1 MTNTLGSLPPAAAA
15 AATALPATATAAT
28 GAANTYSDLNGLN
41 ALKTGGN
48 SPQTLHAVA
57 QQVDAMFLQMMLK
70 SMRDASADAGDPQS
84 NAMGMYEDMFDKQV
98 SLTLSQHQDIGL
110 GSVLTRQLGAAGST
124 AAGVAG
130 AAAAAGSGTAATP
143 ATVPARSAALL
154 KPASADDTDADAVG
168 ASPSDFVSQVMP
180 AIRTAAAALG
190 VSPLGILAQ
199 AALETGWGRRM
210 PRTAN
215 GASSLNLFGIKAGG
229 EWDGDKASAT
239 TVEFSEGVASA
250 KRTAFRAYDSI
261 EQSVGDF
268 TALMSSPRYRAAI
281 NAGQTAL
288 GYVQGIAS
296 SGYATDPAYAA
307 KLTAMLRSNT
317 FREALSGSGVAL

>member
-1 MTNTLGSLPPAAAA
+1 MTNTINSVPGNSVPAAAD
-15 AATALPATATAAT
+15 TGTTAAT

-41 ALKTGGN
+41 ALKAGGS

-70 SMRDASADAGDPQS
+70 SMREAGADAGDPES
-84 NAMGMYEDMFDKQV
+84 NAMGMYEDMFDKQI

-110 GSVLTRQLGAAGST
+110 GSVLTRQLGGA
-124 AAGVAG
+124 AG
-130 AAAAAGSGTAATP
+130 AAPSAGRAAAGPAATP
-143 ATVPARSAALL
+143 TAPPVRSTALL
-154 KPASADDTDADAVG
+154 HAGADSNADSVG

-180 AIRTAAAALG
+180 AISAAATALG

-215 GASSLNLFGIKAGG
+215 GSSSLNLFGIKAEG
-229 EWDGDKASAT
+229 EWAGARSSAT
-239 TVEFSEGVASA
+239 TVEFSDGVASA

-268 TALMSSPRYRAAI
+268 ANLMSSPRYRAAI
-281 NAGQTAL
+281 SAGKTAL

-296 SGYATDPAYAA
+296 SGYATDPGYAA
-307 KLTAMLRSNT
+307 KLTAMLQSST
-317 FREALSGSGVAL
+317 FKAALAGSGTAL

>member
-1 MTNTLGSLPPAAAA
+1 MTNALGSLQAA
-15 AATALPATATAAT
+15 
-28 GAANTYSDLNGLN
+28 AANTYSDLNGLN
-41 ALKTGGN
+41 ALKTGGT

-70 SMRDASADAGDPQS
+70 SMRDAGADAGDPES

-110 GSVLTRQLGAAGST
+110 GSVLTRQLGGSST
-124 AAGVAG
+124 ATPAVPAVGT
-130 AAAAAGSGTAATP
+130 AGSGTTATP
-143 ATVPARSAALL
+143 AMLPARSPALVR
-154 KPASADDTDADAVG
+154 PVSDEDAGAGGVG

-239 TVEFSEGVASA
+239 TVEFSDGVATP
-250 KRTAFRAYDSI
+250 KRGAFRAYDSI
-261 EQSVGDF
+261 EHSVSDF
-268 TALMSSPRYRAAI
+268 AKLMSSPRYRAAI
-281 NAGQTAL
+281 TAGKTAL
-288 GYVQGIAS
+288 GYVQGIAN
-296 SGYATDPAYAA
+296 SGYATDPQYAA
-307 KLTAMLRSNT
+307 KLMAMLQSGT
-317 FREALSGSGVAL
+317 FRQALSNSGMPL

>member
-1 MTNTLGSLPPAAAA
+1 MTNPINTVPGAAD
-15 AATALPATATAAT
+15 TTATAAT

-41 ALKTGGN
+41 ALKTDPR

-70 SMRDASADAGDPQS
+70 SMREAGADAGDPES
-84 NAMGMYEDMFDKQV
+84 NAMGMYEDMFDKQI

-110 GSVLTRQLGAAGST
+110 GSVLTRQLG
-124 AAGVAG
+124 G
-130 AAAAAGSGTAATP
+130 AAATAGTAAAGTAAA
-143 ATVPARSAALL
+143 ATGMAAPARNTALSVAA
-154 KPASADDTDADAVG
+154 AGDAANTDVVA
-168 ASPSDFVSQVMP
+168 ASPSDFVSKVMP
-180 AIRTAAAALG
+180 AISAAATALG

-215 GASSLNLFGIKAGG
+215 GASSLNLFGIKAEGAWAG
-229 EWDGDKASAT
+229 ARASAT
-239 TVEFSEGVASA
+239 TVEFSDGVASA

-268 TALMSSPRYRAAI
+268 ANLMSSPRYRAAI
-281 NAGQTAL
+281 SAGKTAL
-288 GYVQGIAS
+288 GYVQGIAG
-296 SGYATDPAYAA
+296 SGYATDPGYAA
-307 KLTAMLRSNT
+307 KLTAMLQSNT
-317 FREALSGSGVAL
+317 FKDALAGSGAVL

>member
-1 MTNTLGSLPPAAAA
+1 MTNAIDSLPTNAVPAN
-15 AATALPATATAAT
+15 TATS
-28 GAANTYSDLNGLN
+28 AANTYSDLNGLN
-41 ALKTGGN
+41 ALKTAGS

-70 SMRDASADAGDPQS
+70 SMREASADAGDPES

-110 GSVLTRQLGAAGST
+110 GSVLTRQIG
-124 AAGVAG
+124 G
-130 AAAAAGSGTAATP
+130 AAAAGTAAVG
-143 ATVPARSAALL
+143 ATSGAATAQGSLPARNSALSRMG
-154 KPASADDTDADAVG
+154 ASAGEEANTDGVG
-168 ASPSDFVSQVMP
+168 ASPSDFVAQVMP
-180 AIRTAAAALG
+180 AIRAAATALG
-190 VSPLGILAQ
+190 VSPLGVLAQ

-229 EWDGDKASAT
+229 EWDGARASAT
-239 TVEFSEGVASA
+239 TVEFSDGVASA
-250 KRTAFRAYDSI
+250 KRTAFRAYDSV

-268 TALMSSPRYRAAI
+268 TTLMSSPRYRAAI
-281 NAGQTAL
+281 SAGKTAL

-307 KLTAMLRSNT
+307 KLTAMLQSGT
-317 FREALSGSGVAL
+317 FRQALTGSGVVL